1 MSILSGNCNMYFI
14 RLTSFLTAISERR
27 IAEHVQRRGGRN
39 ELSGSEDER
48 LSPIL
53 SHAAVKQE
61 PDILQIFFR
70 NSSITL
76 GVEHTCKQ
84 LESPNPL
91 VLCSQF
97 SRHTRIKSIFYTYFL
112 LSPLFVFF
120 LCCLEDLPKAE
131 TFQKLSLP
139 KLRQLAKH
147 TYRGARML
155 QHEAEKMRLW
165 HNR

>member
-1 MSILSGNCNMYFI
+1 MYFI

-112 LSPLFVFF
+112 LSPFFFFF
-120 LCCLEDLPKAE
+120 L
-131 TFQKLSLP
+131 
-139 KLRQLAKH
+139 
-147 TYRGARML
+147 
-155 QHEAEKMRLW
+155 
-165 HNR
+165 